1 MTNLPSEIRTQL
13 ACLPEVELKRLESLV
28 ARGISAPL
36 NPEKEVGPFLLFMI
50 GDSLED
56 VAIKTGTPK
65 DVIYLTYV
73 KYSWDEKKKRL
84 SANGVDKVI
93 EELNK
98 NMVHHVLVATFKVLT
113 EQIGKVMSGELPHE
127 KCSYIPRSLHGVK
140 QLIEMAE
147 QVNNIV
153 KDADKKPG
161 NTIVQANNVQINQ
174 QLEAPKEDV
183 KRVSREERL
192 AKLAKDRE
200 NN

>member
-1 MTNLPSEIRTQL
+1 MTNLPAEIRTQL
-13 ACLPEVELKRLESLV
+13 ASLPEVEIKRLESLV
-28 ARGISAPL
+28 ARGITAPL
-36 NPEKEVGPFLLFMI
+36 TPEKEVGPFLLYII

-56 VAIKTGTPK
+56 VATKTGTPK

-73 KYSWDEKKKRL
+73 KYGWAEKKNHL
-84 SANGVDKVI
+84 SSSGMDKVI
-93 EELNK
+93 EQLNK

-113 EQIGKVMSGELPHE
+113 EQIGKVMSGEMPHE
-127 KCSYIPRSLHGVK
+127 KCSYIPRSLHGVR

-174 QLEAPKEDV
+174 QVEAPKEEV
-183 KRVSREERL
+183 KRISREERL
-192 AKLAKDRE
+192 ARMAQDKDKK
-200 NN
+200 